1 MENKTPEWV
10 PDGADKKLFASSVM
24 PGLNLRKDEA
34 HDDTISWKPRPK
46 RRELSL
52 EGYKEGV
59 LSCNKTILARAI
71 TLIES
76 NSDAHFEK
84 AQELLASLLPY
95 SGKSFRIGITGVP
108 GAGKSTFIEAFGTA
122 RNLARRLRSWLSIR
136 RARLPE
142 EAFSATR
149 REWKTSRAAKTR
161 LFGLRRRAGCLVGS
175 REKAG
180 KLCFYAKQPG
190 MKLSL

>member
-52 EGYKEGV
+52 EDYKEGV

-84 AQELLASLLPY
+84 AQELLATLLPY
-95 SGKSFRIGITGVP
+95 SGK
-108 GAGKSTFIEAFGTA
+108 
-122 RNLARRLRSWLSIR
+122 
-136 RARLPE
+136 
-142 EAFSATR
+142 
-149 REWKTSRAAKTR
+149 
-161 LFGLRRRAGCLVGS
+161 
-175 REKAG
+175 
-180 KLCFYAKQPG
+180 
-190 MKLSL
+190 

>member
-52 EGYKEGV
+52 EDYKEGV

-108 GAGKSTFIEAFGTA
+108 GAGKSTFIEAFGTMLCKEFGKKVA
-122 RNLARRLRSWLSIR
+122 VLAVDPSSTITGGSI
-136 RARLPE
+136 LGD
-142 EAFSATR
+142 
-149 REWKTSRAAKTR
+149 KTR
-161 LFGLRRRAGCLVGS
+161 MENLSRCENAFIRPSPSGGVLGGVARKS
-175 REKAG
+175 RETMLLCEAAG
-180 KLCFYAKQPG
+180 Y
-190 MKLSL
+190 